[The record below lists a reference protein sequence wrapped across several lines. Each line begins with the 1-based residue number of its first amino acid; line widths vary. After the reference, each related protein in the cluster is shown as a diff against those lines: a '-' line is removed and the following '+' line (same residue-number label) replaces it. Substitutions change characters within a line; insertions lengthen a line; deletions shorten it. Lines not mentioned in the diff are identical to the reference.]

1 MTRMRLLMPAAAL
14 AALAASTGPASVHPH
29 VFAEARLEVTVG
41 PEETV
46 GSLRH
51 VWRFDEVWSS
61 GEVLLTFDANQDLKL
76 DDAELETAAATFHQ
90 SLADFNYFQ
99 FMTLDGKDVE
109 LDAPE
114 RLMVTFED
122 GQMIILFESRPSVPV
137 KLRGTIDFGVYDP
150 TFYIAIDF
158 TEDASLAAADLPAGC
173 RQSVLRPDEDEM
185 LAQGSLTEE
194 FFQNPGAA
202 DIGKSFATRLELT
215 CGSGEQ
221 PS

>member
-1 MTRMRLLMPAAAL
+1 MWLLMPAAAV

-41 PEETV
+41 PGETV

-61 GEVLLTFDANQDLKL
+61 GEVLLAFDANQDLAL
-76 DDAELETAAATFHQ
+76 DGAELETAAATFHE
-90 SLADFNYFQ
+90 SLAEFGYFQ
-99 FMTLDGKDVE
+99 FMTRDGKDVE
-109 LDAPE
+109 LDAPD

-137 KLRGTIDFGVYDP
+137 KLEGTIDFGVYDP

-158 TEDASLAAADLPAGC
+158 AEDANLSAAGLPPGC
-173 RQSVLRPDEDEM
+173 RQAVLRPDEDQL

-194 FFQNPGAA
+194 FFQDPGAA
-202 DIGKSFATRLELT
+202 DIGKSYATRLELT
-215 CGSGEQ
+215 CRSREQ